1 MNEYRISDDTAEALL
16 RGEAPEGRHDLAA
29 VAKAVAAFRSASF
42 EAPPRP
48 TAAVA
53 LRLDLERAARLSI
66 DRQHASTAAV
76 AHPIEVSTPRR
87 GRRKVAFG
95 AIAGLGLAAK
105 IAIGAAAAAAVGVT
119 GVGAAGA
126 VGALPAP
133 AQEVFEQFTGQ
144 HPGGSGEHVSES
156 GLEHSE
162 AGLQTAEDARQKA
175 EEKRQAALENAEE
188 KRQAG
193 LETAEDASQTGAE
206 HAEGAGAGGRET
218 AENAG
223 ETGIG
228 TAEEKANVDIPE
240 QGGSDEAEGARERN

>member
-1 MNEYRISDDTAEALL
+1 MNERISDAAAEAVL
-16 RGEAPEGRHDLAA
+16 RGRVPSGSPELAP
-29 VAKAVAAFRSASF
+29 VAQAVAALRNVSF

-48 TAAVA
+48 SAELA
-53 LRLDLERAARLSI
+53 LRLDLERAARLST
-66 DRQHASTAAV
+66 DRQDTSTAVV
-76 AHPIEVSTPRR
+76 ARPVWPSTPRR
-87 GRRKVAFG
+87 GRRRVALG

-162 AGLQTAEDARQKA
+162 AGLQTAEDARQKG

-206 HAEGAGAGGRET
+206 HAEGAGAGGLET

-228 TAEEKANVDIPE
+228 TAEEKANVDLPE
-240 QGGSDEAEGARERN
+240 QGGSNEAEGARERN